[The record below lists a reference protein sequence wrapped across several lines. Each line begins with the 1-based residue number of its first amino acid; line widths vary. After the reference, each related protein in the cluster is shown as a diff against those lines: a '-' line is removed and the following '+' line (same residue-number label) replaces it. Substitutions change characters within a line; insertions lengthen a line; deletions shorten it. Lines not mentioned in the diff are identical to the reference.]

1 MKNKLHI
8 AFMVLVAL
16 ATFTHCR
23 KDPPPLILDPKDPCS
38 CVSRVSAEFDIIE
51 HYLFGHPIFRFYNK
65 LQITYS

>member
-38 CVSRVSAEFDIIE
+38 CVSRVSAEFIIE
-51 HYLFGHPIFRFYNK
+51 EYTDPITNK
-65 LQITYS
+65 WVLTDTTLVRK